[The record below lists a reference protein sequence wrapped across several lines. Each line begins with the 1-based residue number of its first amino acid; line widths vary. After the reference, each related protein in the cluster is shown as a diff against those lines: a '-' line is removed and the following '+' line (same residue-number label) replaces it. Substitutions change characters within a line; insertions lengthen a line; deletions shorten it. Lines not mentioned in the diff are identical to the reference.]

1 MEKLQVA
8 TVKRKS
14 KDDFDVPSRSNR
26 QVGSASLIQ
35 GQQTVTVVKQLK
47 DMFNT
52 DMNEM
57 KQILPC

>member
-14 KDDFDVPSRSNR
+14 KDDFDVPSRSNK
-26 QVGSASLIQ
+26 QVGSTSLIQ